1 MPTLER
7 WFPNSVQL
15 PIQFP
20 FTMDKNLNDD
30 EKEKLNPPERLFHF
44 TKQKILQLKSKANT
58 EAGTNNISSLQA
70 LFTHLWRSVV
80 RSNQFDPQEEVH
92 YMVVTGD
99 GGLGKGATKMN
110 KMIASHS
117 MEKLK
122 NHYENWSKTP
132 SFIRLG
138 SVANSNSLVISSS
151 PRFNVYG
158 CDFGWGKP
166 VALRSGDANKK
177 NGKISVFP
185 V

>member
-92 YMVVTGD
+92 YMVVTGVRSRFVSPLPED
-99 GGLGKGATKMN
+99 YFGNAVIICGV
-110 KMIASHS
+110 S
-117 MEKLK
+117 MKA
-122 NHYENWSKTP
+122 
-132 SFIRLG
+132 G
-138 SVANSNSLVISSS
+138 
-151 PRFNVYG
+151 
-158 CDFGWGKP
+158 
-166 VALRSGDANKK
+166 
-177 NGKISVFP
+177 
-185 V
+185 